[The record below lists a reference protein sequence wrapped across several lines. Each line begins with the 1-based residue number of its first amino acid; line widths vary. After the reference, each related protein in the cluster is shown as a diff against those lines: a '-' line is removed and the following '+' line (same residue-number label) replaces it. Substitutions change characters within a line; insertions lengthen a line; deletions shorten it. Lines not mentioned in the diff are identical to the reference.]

1 MAAGAALTGSWWR
14 DAAHVTWG
22 RRQRFIHQ
30 DIKQPAAGL
39 IYTVAMLVSGSAA
52 VAALLGLKKQWRF
65 TRVTLVIY
73 PAETHVTILEFHRW
87 EKFFLKSTRETC
99 VLTLLPRQRGRR
111 AGAVFSCVSVVL
123 QRCRHTQL
131 QPSRCSHSTCRMSR
145 RQAKQIEQDR
155 KSGLKTSG
163 TF

>member
-1 MAAGAALTGSWWR
+1 MSPGGVASDLSTRILNNPLLDLFTQWPCSSPA
-14 DAAHVTWG
+14 
-22 RRQRFIHQ
+22 
-30 DIKQPAAGL
+30 QPP
-39 IYTVAMLVSGSAA
+39 SR
-52 VAALLGLKKQWRF
+52 LKKQWRF